1 MNSNLFQRLRQKA
14 KALKADILALWF
26 SYRDSR
32 TPWYA
37 KMWAAMV
44 VGYAFSPIDLIPD
57 FIPVL
62 GYLDDIILLPM
73 GILVAI
79 RLLPKAVLADS
90 RRKAQLWLEE
100 KKGKPKNWA
109 VAIMIVLL
117 WAILALFICYV
128 VLRQFTAH

>member
-1 MNSNLFQRLRQKA
+1 MNSNLFQRIYQWA
-14 KALKADILALWF
+14 KTLKADILALWF
-26 SYRDSR
+26 AYRDSR

-37 KMWAAMV
+37 KLWAAMV

-62 GYLDDIILLPM
+62 GYLDDVILLPM

-79 RLLPKAVLADS
+79 RLIPKEVLADS
-90 RRKAQLWLEE
+90 RRKAQVWLEE

-109 VAIMIVLL
+109 VAIAIVLL
-117 WAILALFICYV
+117 WAILILFICYFG
-128 VLRQFTAH
+128 LRQFKAH